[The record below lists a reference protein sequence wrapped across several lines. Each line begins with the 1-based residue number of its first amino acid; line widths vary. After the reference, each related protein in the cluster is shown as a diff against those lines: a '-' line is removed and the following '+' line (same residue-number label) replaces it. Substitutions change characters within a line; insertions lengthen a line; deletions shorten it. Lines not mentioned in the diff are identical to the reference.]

1 MKKSLKTLIIT
12 FLLVLTLCSAS
23 TFTVHAA
30 SKGTYFLSGKFYYHT
45 ISKNK
50 VEVCGTTR
58 DTGTLTIPASVY
70 YKGKKYKVTQIANH
84 VLYDQ
89 SEDIIYGYGAEIDMP
104 GAHHYH
110 YVRLD
115 GKAMPAGVKSISE
128 TDITKVVLPSTL
140 TYIGE
145 GAFGCCEKLEQVK
158 FAKKYK
164 KLTIG
169 KNAFYGESLK
179 SLVFPS
185 GTYELKENATGIT
198 PDITIPASVKK
209 IAPGVVNYKTKK
221 VTIDKKNKKF
231 KMKDGI
237 LYSKDEKKLISASS
251 KVAKNV
257 VISDKTVTIGNKA
270 FAKTKVKSVTLNS
283 NIQVIPEGA
292 FHICEKL
299 VSVKETDSIR
309 EIRYGAFDSCR
320 RLKTVG
326 TLPNLERIGRATFW
340 CAWRLKLT
348 LNDIIEDI
356 DLWAFAGKGYSQVG
370 NIKVSEGN
378 KHFAVENNLLIKIE
392 GDNRIVM
399 AYMGEEAYVVVPE
412 GVTEITGYVGGYDCS
427 EIILPTTLKKLT
439 GDVRADTIV
448 FKGKT
453 PPKFADKYWWRGHY
467 TIVVPKGSYK
477 AYKQAITKAYD
488 DMDGEY
494 YIWDDDNIELIEE

>member
-1 MKKSLKTLIIT
+1 
-12 FLLVLTLCSAS
+12 
-23 TFTVHAA
+23 
-30 SKGTYFLSGKFYYHT
+30 
-45 ISKNK
+45 
-50 VEVCGTTR
+50 
-58 DTGTLTIPASVY
+58 
-70 YKGKKYKVTQIANH
+70 
-84 VLYDQ
+84 
-89 SEDIIYGYGAEIDMP
+89 
-104 GAHHYH
+104 
-110 YVRLD
+110 
-115 GKAMPAGVKSISE
+115 
-128 TDITKVVLPSTL
+128 
-140 TYIGE
+140 
-145 GAFGCCEKLEQVK
+145 
-158 FAKKYK
+158 
-164 KLTIG
+164 
-169 KNAFYGESLK
+169 
-179 SLVFPS
+179 
-185 GTYELKENATGIT
+185 
-198 PDITIPASVKK
+198 
-209 IAPGVVNYKTKK
+209 
-221 VTIDKKNKKF
+221 
-231 KMKDGI
+231 
-237 LYSKDEKKLISASS
+237 
-251 KVAKNV
+251 
-257 VISDKTVTIGNKA
+257 
-270 FAKTKVKSVTLNS
+270 
-283 NIQVIPEGA
+283 VIPEGA

-412 GVTEITGYVGGYDCS
+412 GVTEITGHVGGYDCS

-453 PPKFADKYWWRGHY
+453 PPKFADKYWWRGYY

>member
-1 MKKSLKTLIIT
+1 MRKRMITLIIT

-30 SKGTYFLSGKFYYHT
+30 SKGTYFLSGKLYYHT

-50 VEVCGTTR
+50 VEVCGTTK
-58 DTGTLTIPASVY
+58 DIGTLTIPASVY
-70 YKGKKYKVTQIANH
+70 YNGKKYKVTKIADH
-84 VLYDQ
+84 VLDESGKEYVVNV
-89 SEDIIYGYGAEIDMP
+89 DMP
-104 GAHHYH
+104 RWHFYH
-110 YVRLD
+110 YERID
-115 GKAMPAGVKSISE
+115 GKAMPAGVKSISK

-145 GAFGCCEKLEQVK
+145 GAFGYCEKLEQVK

-169 KNAFYGESLK
+169 KNAFYGKALK
-179 SLVFPS
+179 SLVFPD

-198 PDITIPASVKK
+198 PEITIPASVKK
-209 IAPGVVNYKTKK
+209 IASGVVNYRTKK
-221 VTIDKKNKKF
+221 VIIDKKNKKF

-237 LYSKDEKKLISASS
+237 LYSKDEKRLISASA

-270 FAKTKVKSVTLNS
+270 FARTKVQSVTLNS
-283 NIQVIPEGA
+283 NIQSIPKGA
-292 FHICEKL
+292 FYRCEKL
-299 VSVKETDSIR
+299 AWVKETDVVKKIGNS
-309 EIRYGAFDSCR
+309 AFYDCR
-320 RLKTVG
+320 RLKSVG
-326 TLPNLERIGRATFW
+326 LLPNLEKIEKMAFIW
-340 CAWRLKLT
+340 DWRLKLT
-348 LNDIIEDI
+348 LNSTISDVH
-356 DLWAFAGKGYSQVG
+356 LSAFTKEYYSDVG
-370 NIKVSEGN
+370 TIVVSEGN